1 MLATACCDD
10 FALLYTLIFR
20 NVETGNCRCGM
31 HISDYQCDMVVQDV
45 KIRTERRLWDY
56 RNG

>member
-20 NVETGNCRCGM
+20 NVETGNCRCNM

-45 KIRTERRLWDY
+45 QIRA
-56 RNG
+56 